1 MHRSL
6 SIDIDGFIFLS
17 SSDRKAWQIMGCTPA
32 VKIYWEDFF
41 GIASCCK
48 GSRLRVLTS
57 FHPVMQISR
66 TEKWD
71 TRTGAAGISCCP
83 RWPDPHSWAII
94 YFIFAD
100 KLPER
105 VVSDVNMEID
115 TTSNGP
121 PLSFPV
127 PSPHGEQTWPCK
139 IHQSSTNQMLWI
151 QNCHAQMLA
160 KSYTFQFWNQA
171 LWMNKARRMASKYY
185 IISRLCD
192 LMAIECGC
200 DVF

>member
-6 SIDIDGFIFLS
+6 SIDIDIDGFIFLS
-17 SSDRKAWQIMGCTPA
+17 SSDRKAWQIMRCTTA
-32 VKIYWEDFF
+32 VKIYWEDFV
-41 GIASCCK
+41 GIASYCK
-48 GSRLRVLTS
+48 ESRLRVLTS
-57 FHPVMQISR
+57 FYPVMQISR

-71 TRTGAAGISCCP
+71 TGTGAAGISCCP

-105 VVSDVNMEID
+105 VISDVNMEID

-127 PSPHGEQTWPCK
+127 PSPHGEQTWACK
-139 IHQSSTNQMLWI
+139 IHQSSTAAPTKCYESRIVMHKCLPRVAPFNSETKPCEWTKLGGWH
-151 QNCHAQMLA
+151 QN
-160 KSYTFQFWNQA
+160 
-171 LWMNKARRMASKYY
+171 
-185 IISRLCD
+185 II
-192 LMAIECGC
+192 
-200 DVF
+200 